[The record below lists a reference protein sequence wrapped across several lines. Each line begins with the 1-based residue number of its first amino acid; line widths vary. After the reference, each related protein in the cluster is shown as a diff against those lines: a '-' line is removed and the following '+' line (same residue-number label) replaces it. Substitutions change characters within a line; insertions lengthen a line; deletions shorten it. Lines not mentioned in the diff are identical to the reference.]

1 MKDDLLSVRCKSIII
16 VITLIS
22 ICVIILSLYK
32 LLYTIDK
39 FDNENK
45 VKHSVIPDI
54 QKIYYINLE
63 KREDRKKQFLSNFTL
78 EDQFIIERIS
88 AVYTERNGSIGCL
101 MSHIKALKEFLKSN
115 AEVCIICEDDLEI
128 FNIEQMNRCVSEVL
142 RVFPNWDV
150 IMIAHNSFNLEDTK
164 VFIDN
169 IEIKRVKDSQTAS
182 GYIINR
188 KYAPKLLKVYEE
200 SMKAYEKTG
209 IFEYWMCSDQCWKS
223 LQREG
228 NWYTFIP
235 RLGRQ
240 RASYSDILKVN
251 VNYECFNG
259 L

>member
-115 AEVCIICEDDLEI
+115 AEVCII
-128 FNIEQMNRCVSEVL
+128 
-142 RVFPNWDV
+142 
-150 IMIAHNSFNLEDTK
+150 
-164 VFIDN
+164 
-169 IEIKRVKDSQTAS
+169 
-182 GYIINR
+182 
-188 KYAPKLLKVYEE
+188 
-200 SMKAYEKTG
+200 
-209 IFEYWMCSDQCWKS
+209 
-223 LQREG
+223 
-228 NWYTFIP
+228 
-235 RLGRQ
+235 
-240 RASYSDILKVN
+240 
-251 VNYECFNG
+251 
-259 L
+259 